1 MNNSAARRDWKKKES
16 FASVLAQ
23 LLAVAVV
30 LGAGLSLFSRYAARR
45 RSDSLTVAEAQKRA
59 LAGDASSLKRAALS
73 LNDISEASALQGW
86 ILTLLWLES
95 GDATQESG
103 ARAALSRAQQQNQ
116 NSEAR
121 FATEAYHLVADKK
134 PGEAVALLEQLR
146 RKGAGGAKLYYV
158 LGRAYQALGNLTL
171 ARTCFAAAVEKSW
184 REARYHWALG
194 EHTLLEG
201 NTGAL
206 ENFEKAL
213 RVNPLFEEAKEGRRL
228 AQVRAPS
235 LAAQKETATTSTEP
249 ALRARALAIE
259 GLWSLRE
266 NKPEEA
272 GALAAAALK
281 VVKNEPWA
289 MLVAA
294 KAAAAATPEKSE
306 AEWRRLIDA
315 HSTVPVFYFEAAEA
329 LQKTSHSAAALE
341 LMSRYEALFGAIQN
355 QDANGVTIN
364 ALTQD
369 DRYWLQRGS
378 LLKDMG
384 KTEEALQSYDRAI
397 AVQRFNR
404 PRALFEKAT
413 LLLSKKDFEM
423 GERTLSE
430 VTPPDGSGPIAEA
443 YLALSERN
451 FAKSDWSGG
460 CQNAA
465 FALSR
470 LKSNRASPERLKELI
485 DSVSQRLKA
494 AGQGKVATLW
504 AQEAQLLAQ

>member
-1 MNNSAARRDWKKKES
+1 MNNNAARRDWKKKES
-16 FASVLAQ
+16 FASVLVQ
-23 LLAVAVV
+23 VLAVAVV
-30 LGAGLSLFSRYAARR
+30 LGAGLFLFSRYAARR
-45 RSDSLTVAEAQKRA
+45 RAESFTVAEAQKLV
-59 LAGDASSLKRAALS
+59 LAGDVSSLKQAAVSLS
-73 LNDISEASALQGW
+73 EIADASALQGW

-95 GDATQESG
+95 GDATRESA
-103 ARAALSRAQQQNQ
+103 ARAALVQAQQKNQ

-121 FATEAYHLVADKK
+121 FTTEAFHLVADKK
-134 PGEAVALLEQLR
+134 PGDAVALLEQLR

-201 NTGAL
+201 NTGAI

-213 RVNPLFEEAKEGRRL
+213 RVNPQFEEAKLGKRL
-228 AQVRAPS
+228 AQVRSPTFEVSKEAPLIVS
-235 LAAQKETATTSTEP
+235 EP
-249 ALRARALAIE
+249 ALQARALAIE
-259 GLWSLRE
+259 GFWSLRE
-266 NKPEEA
+266 NKTEEA
-272 GALAAAALK
+272 RALAVAALK
-281 VVKNEPWA
+281 VVKSEPWA
-289 MLVAA
+289 MLVNA
-294 KAAAAATPEKSE
+294 KAVAAVEADKSE
-306 AEWRRLIDA
+306 EEWRRLIDA
-315 HSTVPVFYFEAAEA
+315 HATVPVFYFEAAEA
-329 LQKTSHSAAALE
+329 LQKIGRSAAALE
-341 LMSRYEALFGAIQN
+341 LMSRYETLFGNIQN

-413 LLLSKKDFEM
+413 LLLAKKDFEM
-423 GERTLSE
+423 GERTLAE
-430 VTPPDGSGPIAEA
+430 VTPSDGSGPIAEA
-443 YLALSERN
+443 YLALYERN

-470 LKSNRASPERLKELI
+470 LKSSRASAERLKELI
-485 DSVSQRLKA
+485 DSVSQRLKT
-494 AGQGKVATLW
+494 AGQSKVATLW
-504 AQEAQLLAQ
+504 AQEAQLLVQ